1 VLNLRGNFKDFSPVL
16 ISSHN
21 YQQNLSYRAA
31 KVDAKGGK
39 KIVRRVV
46 IISKTK
52 HPVDRFG

>member
-1 VLNLRGNFKDFSPVL
+1 VLNLRGNFKEFSPVL

-39 KIVRRVV
+39 KIVTRVV
-46 IISKTK
+46 IISKTM
-52 HPVDRFG
+52 HPVDSCG